1 MDKVTDIYKEIN
13 ANYEKLSE
21 AEQEVI
27 DFILKFEDIGNLK
40 LKDIKDKL
48 YVSNA
53 TVIRACKKL
62 NYATFNELKYAFV
75 RSMKEE
81 KDKLPIEADFLQI
94 LEGIKKDMLTTLELV
109 DEKELDLI
117 CDCLLQSRRIFCVGT
132 GSSSQVASEF
142 NRKLKLIDLWTNDYS
157 DKFSI
162 ERIPQI
168 STDQD
173 VVVVFSLSGE
183 VSEINEIMMRAESNG
198 TKVIAVT
205 NISANQLK
213 SLSTYSVPMY
223 SSPNNRKKLRSR
235 LMLYVMST
243 LIYEKL
249 VIKIPIE

>member
-1 MDKVTDIYKEIN
+1 MTDIYKDIT

-21 AEQEVI
+21 TEQEVI
-27 DFILKFEDIGNLK
+27 DFILKFEDIHNLK
-40 LKDIKDKL
+40 MKDIKAKL

-53 TVIRACKKL
+53 TIVRACKKL

-75 RSMKEE
+75 QSKNE
-81 KDKLPIEADFLQI
+81 KISEYPVEASFLQI
-94 LEGIKKDMLTTLELV
+94 LDNIKKDTFTTLELV
-109 DEKELDLI
+109 DEKEIDLI

-168 STDQD
+168 STNKD

-183 VSEINEIMMRAESNG
+183 VNEINEMMVRAKSNG
-198 TKVIAVT
+198 TQIIAVT
-205 NISANQLK
+205 NMSTNPLK
-213 SLSTYSVPMY
+213 SISTYSLLTY
-223 SSPNNRKKLRSR
+223 SSPSNRKKLRSR

-243 LIYEKL
+243 LVYEKL
-249 VIKIPIE
+249 LMKIPKFE

>member
-1 MDKVTDIYKEIN
+1 MTDIYKDIN

-27 DFILKFEDIGNLK
+27 DFILKFEDVGNLK

-53 TVIRACKKL
+53 TIIRACKKL

-75 RSMKEE
+75 RSAKE
-81 KDKLPIEADFLQI
+81 KKSDYPIEADFLQI
-94 LEGIKKDMLTTLELV
+94 LDGIKKDTLTTLEIV
-109 DEKELDLI
+109 DEDEIDLI

-168 STDQD
+168 STAQD

-183 VSEINEIMMRAESNG
+183 VSEINEIMIRAKSNG

-205 NISANQLK
+205 NMSTNQLK
-213 SLSTYSVPMY
+213 SLSTYSLLTY
-223 SSPNNRKKLRSR
+223 SSPSNRKKLRSR

-249 VIKIPIE
+249 ITKIPSFE

>member
-1 MDKVTDIYKEIN
+1 MTDIYKDIN

-27 DFILKFEDIGNLK
+27 DFILKFEDVGNLK

-53 TVIRACKKL
+53 TIIRACKKL

-75 RSMKEE
+75 RSAKE
-81 KDKLPIEADFLQI
+81 KKSDYPIEVDFLQI
-94 LEGIKKDMLTTLELV
+94 LDGIKKDTLTTLELV
-109 DEKELDLI
+109 DEDEIDLI

-168 STDQD
+168 STAQD

-183 VSEINEIMMRAESNG
+183 VSEINEIMIRAKSNG

-205 NISANQLK
+205 NMSTNQLK
-213 SLSTYSVPMY
+213 SLSTYSLLTY
-223 SSPNNRKKLRSR
+223 SSPSNRKKLRSR

-249 VIKIPIE
+249 ITKIPSFE